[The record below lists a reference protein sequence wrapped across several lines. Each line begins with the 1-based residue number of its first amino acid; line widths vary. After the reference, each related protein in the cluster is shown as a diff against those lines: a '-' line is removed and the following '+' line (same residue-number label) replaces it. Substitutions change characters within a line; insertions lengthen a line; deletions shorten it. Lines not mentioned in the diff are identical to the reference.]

1 MKVRPRGGGER
12 DPRRDEDALK
22 RPAVGRGSSAAPVP
36 LPWARAVATTVSSAH
51 APFQRAPRAGS
62 DGR

>member
-1 MKVRPRGGGER
+1 MKVRSRGGGER

-22 RPAVGRGSSAAPVP
+22 RPAVGGASSVAPVP
-36 LPWARAVATTVSSAH
+36 LPRARAVATMVSSAH
-51 APFQRAPRAGS
+51 PPFQRAPRAGS